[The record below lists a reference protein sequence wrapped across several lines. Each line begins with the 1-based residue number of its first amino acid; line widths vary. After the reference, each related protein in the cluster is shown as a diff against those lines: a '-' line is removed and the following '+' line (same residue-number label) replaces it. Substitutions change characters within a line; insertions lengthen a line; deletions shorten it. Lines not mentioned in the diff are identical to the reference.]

1 MKKWWQ
7 WFLLTL
13 VWLATALLNLRAHRS
28 TAVIGY
34 NLGIAGFFAVLA
46 VVQYVCDRHGE
57 KGKRIFNR
65 IAFLSTLL
73 LVLAA
78 VLIICLN

>member
-13 VWLATALLNLRAHRS
+13 VWLTTALLNLRAQRS
-28 TAVIGY
+28 MAVIGY
-34 NLGIAGFFAVLA
+34 HLGIAGFFALLA
-46 VVQYVCDRHGE
+46 IVQYVCDRRGE

-65 IAFLSTLL
+65 IALISTLL

-78 VLIICLN
+78 VLLIILA